1 MAADTSA
8 QSPVTAQARFF
19 EALRVDKPW
28 GHEIVFAEGEAG
40 YVGKLITVL
49 AGNALS
55 LQYHHHKDETIS
67 IVSGTASFDCGRE
80 ADALTSVVMRPG
92 QTVHVPAG
100 VVHRMT
106 ALTDLVFAE
115 ASTAAPGW
123 REDVVRLEDRY
134 GRTGTQAP

>member
-1 MAADTSA
+1 MTA
-8 QSPVTAQARFF
+8 QSIAPASARFF
-19 EALRVDKPW
+19 LAHRENKPW
-28 GHEIVFAEGEAG
+28 GHEVVFAEGEAG

-49 AGNALS
+49 AGHSLS
-55 LQYHHHKDETIS
+55 LQFHHEKDETIS
-67 IVSGTASFDCGRE
+67 IVCGTALFECGNRNE
-80 ADALTSVVMRPG
+80 LTATIMEPG

-106 ALTDLVFAE
+106 AVTDIVFAE

-134 GRTGTQAP
+134 GRTGTHAP